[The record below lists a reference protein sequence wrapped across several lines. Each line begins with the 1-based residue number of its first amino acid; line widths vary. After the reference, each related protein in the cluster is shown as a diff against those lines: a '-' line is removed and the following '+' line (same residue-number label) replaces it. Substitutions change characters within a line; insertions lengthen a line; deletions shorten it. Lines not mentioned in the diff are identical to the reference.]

1 MPTCDVAIVG
11 AGPYGL
17 SAAAHLRAV
26 KGLEVRVFGEPM
38 SFWERHMPVGMC
50 LRSPWAASHLA
61 DPNRSLTLEAYQSAC
76 GNHLSAPI
84 PLSRFIEY
92 GRWFQHRAVPETEA
106 RKVLRIEPGAAGFRV
121 SLDSG
126 EECTARR
133 VVIAAG
139 IVPFAWRAPEFDSV
153 PTQYASHSCDQRDL
167 RHFARRR
174 VAVIGGGQS
183 ALESAALL
191 HEAGAEV
198 EVIARQPRIHWLD
211 RSAKLHRLGLVSR
224 LMYHPSDVGPAGVSQ
239 LVGRPNLFRRLPRRL
254 QDLLGV
260 RSIRAAGAAWLQP
273 RLRDVPI
280 STGRS
285 VISAAPA
292 GDRVTLKLQD
302 GTERRVDHVLLAT
315 GYRVDIAR
323 YSFLSEDLLKS
334 IRRIDGFPQLDA
346 GFETSMA
353 GLHFLGAPAAWS
365 FGPLM
370 RFVAGASFASRALT
384 LRIAGR
390 AAQRAPVSHE
400 KQAMESARQK
410 GNVRARW
417 QR

>member
-38 SFWERHMPVGMC
+38 SFWERHMPVGMR

-211 RSAKLHRLGLVSR
+211 RSANLHRLGLVSR

>member
-1 MPTCDVAIVG
+1 M
-11 AGPYGL
+11 L
-17 SAAAHLRAV
+17 FRS
-26 KGLEVRVFGEPM
+26 EVRVFGEPM
-38 SFWERHMPVGMC
+38 SFWERHMPVGMR

>member
-38 SFWERHMPVGMC
+38 SFWERHMPVGMR

-183 ALESAALL
+183 ALEAAALL

>member
-38 SFWERHMPVGMC
+38 SFWERHMPVGMR

>member
-1 MPTCDVAIVG
+1 
-11 AGPYGL
+11 
-17 SAAAHLRAV
+17 LRAV

-38 SFWERHMPVGMC
+38 SFWERHMPVGMR

-239 LVGRPNLFRRLPRRL
+239 LVGRPNLFRRLPRRF

>member
-38 SFWERHMPVGMC
+38 SFWERHMPVGML

-183 ALESAALL
+183 ALEAAALL

-239 LVGRPNLFRRLPRRL
+239 LVGRPNLFRRLPRRF

-370 RFVAGASFASRALT
+370 RFVAGAPFASRALT

-390 AAQRAPVSHE
+390 AA
-400 KQAMESARQK
+400 
-410 GNVRARW
+410 
-417 QR
+417 

>member
-38 SFWERHMPVGMC
+38 SFWERHMPVGMR

-254 QDLLGV
+254 QGCGRRLVTTPPQRRPDQHGAIGDFRCAGG
-260 RSIRAAGAAWLQP
+260 RSGDPQAAGRDRAAC
-273 RLRDVPI
+273 
-280 STGRS
+280 
-285 VISAAPA
+285 
-292 GDRVTLKLQD
+292 
-302 GTERRVDHVLLAT
+302 
-315 GYRVDIAR
+315 
-323 YSFLSEDLLKS
+323 
-334 IRRIDGFPQLDA
+334 
-346 GFETSMA
+346 
-353 GLHFLGAPAAWS
+353 
-365 FGPLM
+365 
-370 RFVAGASFASRALT
+370 
-384 LRIAGR
+384 
-390 AAQRAPVSHE
+390 
-400 KQAMESARQK
+400 
-410 GNVRARW
+410 
-417 QR
+417 

>member
-38 SFWERHMPVGMC
+38 SFWERHMPVGMR

-390 AAQRAPVSHE
+390 AAQRAPVSHA

>member
-38 SFWERHMPVGMC
+38 SFWERHMPVGMR

-254 QDLLGV
+254 QELLGV

-370 RFVAGASFASRALT
+370 RFVAGTSFAARALT
-384 LRIAGR
+384 LRIAGE
-390 AAQRAPVSHE
+390 AAQWAPISHA
-400 KQAMESARQK
+400 QPVFESARAE
-410 GNVRARW
+410 RERSARW

>member
-38 SFWERHMPVGMC
+38 SFWERHMPVGML

-239 LVGRPNLFRRLPRRL
+239 LVGRPNLFRRLPRRF

>member
-1 MPTCDVAIVG
+1 
-11 AGPYGL
+11 
-17 SAAAHLRAV
+17 
-26 KGLEVRVFGEPM
+26 
-38 SFWERHMPVGMC
+38 
-50 LRSPWAASHLA
+50 
-61 DPNRSLTLEAYQSAC
+61 
-76 GNHLSAPI
+76 
-84 PLSRFIEY
+84 
-92 GRWFQHRAVPETEA
+92 
-106 RKVLRIEPGAAGFRV
+106 
-121 SLDSG
+121 
-126 EECTARR
+126 
-133 VVIAAG
+133 
-139 IVPFAWRAPEFDSV
+139 
-153 PTQYASHSCDQRDL
+153 
-167 RHFARRR
+167 
-174 VAVIGGGQS
+174 
-183 ALESAALL
+183 
-191 HEAGAEV
+191 
-198 EVIARQPRIHWLD
+198 
-211 RSAKLHRLGLVSR
+211 
-224 LMYHPSDVGPAGVSQ
+224 
-239 LVGRPNLFRRLPRRL
+239 
-254 QDLLGV
+254 
-260 RSIRAAGAAWLQP
+260 
-273 RLRDVPI
+273 
-280 STGRS
+280 

>member
-1 MPTCDVAIVG
+1 
-11 AGPYGL
+11 
-17 SAAAHLRAV
+17 LRAV

-38 SFWERHMPVGMC
+38 SFWERHMPVGMR

>member
-38 SFWERHMPVGMC
+38 SFWERHMPVGMR

-260 RSIRAAGAAWLQP
+260 RSIRAAGAAWLQS

>member
-38 SFWERHMPVGMC
+38 SFWERHMPVGMR

-61 DPNRSLTLEAYQSAC
+61 DPAC